1 MWQIHLSTGGVG
13 RIPVKDGM
21 SLHPSPRLHTDCMRT
36 GQSRKKQAV
45 VESQA
50 HKQQSIRECGD
61 ALRSDLALVA
71 CKRSAAVKSL
81 R

>member
-36 GQSRKKQAV
+36 GQSRKKQDV
-45 VESQA
+45 VESQTN
-50 HKQQSIRECGD
+50 SR
-61 ALRSDLALVA
+61 VFVN
-71 CKRSAAVKSL
+71 AAMHFAVIWL
-81 R
+81 W